1 MKCLQMKDYH
11 LGVKAFQVSEL
22 GFFTIIPVF
31 VTDVSQKLFL
41 FHKFNFCFFFQ
52 VEIYILFKYIFL
64 WNQVSLDGE
73 LVCHPSPPCCSV
85 WHAAGLWL
93 SCRNLGSLTT
103 CVTSSVLTPSLKQGG
118 FSGDGH
124 LYVPLFEILGFLF
137 KDLLYTIG
145 KLVYRSVIME
155 ILESYVTP
163 EWDRTGL
170 VVWGFFLLWRAAY
183 FFIPLEGIQIHL
195 FGSLLLLELYD
206 YSLNFHCSITC
217 L

>member
-1 MKCLQMKDYH
+1 MKDYH

-22 GFFTIIPVF
+22 FFFTIIPVF

-73 LVCHPSPPCCSV
+73 LVCHPSPSCSV

-93 SCRNLGSLTT
+93 SCWNLGSLTT

-118 FSGDGH
+118 FSGDSH

-163 EWDRTGL
+163 ERDRTGL
-170 VVWGFFLLWRAAY
+170 VFWGFFCCGELLI
-183 FFIPLEGIQIHL
+183 FL
-195 FGSLLLLELYD
+195 SLLKGYRFISLGLY
-206 YSLNFHCSITC
+206 YY
-217 L
+217 